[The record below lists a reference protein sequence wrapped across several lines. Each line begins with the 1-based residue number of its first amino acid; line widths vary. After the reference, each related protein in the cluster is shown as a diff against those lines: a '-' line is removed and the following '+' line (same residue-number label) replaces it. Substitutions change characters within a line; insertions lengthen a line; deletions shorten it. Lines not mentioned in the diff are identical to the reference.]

1 MAKTGL
7 YNVQT
12 AYTQPNLP
20 NVPSGFSQYAG
31 GMSALAQGV
40 GRVEN
45 TLSRIQQEYVQAQDA
60 STSLKLQTEFLQK
73 TAELSAGLENHEN
86 PIRIPKDYEDGAK
99 SILDG
104 LIDSYGEKLSAR
116 GVDHIRNQLGF
127 SIQRQVIQ
135 QTEFARQ
142 RLIDDAAVNFDAAY
156 QAEMESRINAGNF
169 DIAAME
175 QWTKE
180 TLDSLTVGVNTE
192 TEGRIPANIFSR
204 DQSYWMVQK
213 YNTKTASVMAKQ
225 AESAMRTALESH
237 VAAVIAAEGFDAAE
251 AMVSDPKN
259 IQAMVDK
266 YGLSIADVSALQS
279 DMRGFVAAEKAKET
293 QAKVQ
298 RVEDQRKQAFQY
310 ILSDDI
316 DQLRKGLDFL
326 KDSELDDRE
335 TRATAIQ
342 AKIKALGNDKDTPIT
357 SQVEVEKILSS
368 VARGTV
374 KRDDAITQLMKT
386 KGVNSTDMSAYMK
399 RLFAAS
405 EQADKSPMTP
415 QQNRALDVIDRL
427 RSARISFAEA
437 TLDKDEPELE
447 AEKQRIEI
455 QMYKVS
461 NDLLEWFKKNPDAT
475 DDEIEKKAD
484 TLTRPIVQ
492 AETQNAI
499 VRMLRPKTGPGFIL
513 ASEETREMDLKIKAL
528 KNNGV
533 WQTLTPDEQESVKTG
548 LKSGMTVEEIV
559 RMANAD

>member
-20 NVPSGFSQYAG
+20 NVPSGFSQYSG
-31 GMSALAQGV
+31 GMNALARGV
-40 GRVEN
+40 DNVGN

-60 STSLKLQTEFLQK
+60 STFLKLETEFMQK

-156 QAEMESRINAGNF
+156 QAEMESRIKSGNF

-175 QWTKE
+175 QWTKD

-528 KNNGV
+528 KKNGV

>member
-1 MAKTGL
+1 M
-7 YNVQT
+7 
-12 AYTQPNLP
+12 
-20 NVPSGFSQYAG
+20 
-31 GMSALAQGV
+31 
-40 GRVEN
+40 
-45 TLSRIQQEYVQAQDA
+45 
-60 STSLKLQTEFLQK
+60 QK

-116 GVDHIRNQLGF
+116 GVDHIRNQLGA

-135 QTEFARQ
+135 QTEFARR
-142 RLIDDAAVNFDAAY
+142 RLVDDAAVNFDAAY
-156 QAEMESRINAGNF
+156 QAELDRRIRNGDYDADSMN
-169 DIAAME
+169 
-175 QWTKE
+175 QWTTE
-180 TLDSLTVGVNTE
+180 TLDSLTVGLNQNPE
-192 TEGRIPANIFSR
+192 SSGGRIPANILSA
-204 DQSYWMVQK
+204 DQRYWMAKK
-213 YNTKTASVMAKQ
+213 YNSNTAALMAKQ
-225 AESAMRTALESH
+225 AESAAETTVENH
-237 VAAVIAAEGFDAAE
+237 VASLISTGGFEAAEEF
-251 AMVSDPKN
+251 VSNAKVIGELVSRFNYPISK
-259 IQAMVDK
+259 I
-266 YGLSIADVSALQS
+266 SALQGNIK
-279 DMRGFVAAEKAKET
+279 GFIVAEKAKEN
-293 QAKVQ
+293 QAKIQ
-298 RVEDQRKQAFQY
+298 RIETQRNQAFQY

-316 DQLRKGLDFL
+316 DELRKGLKFL
-326 KDSELDDRE
+326 ENSELDDRE

-528 KNNGV
+528 KKNGV